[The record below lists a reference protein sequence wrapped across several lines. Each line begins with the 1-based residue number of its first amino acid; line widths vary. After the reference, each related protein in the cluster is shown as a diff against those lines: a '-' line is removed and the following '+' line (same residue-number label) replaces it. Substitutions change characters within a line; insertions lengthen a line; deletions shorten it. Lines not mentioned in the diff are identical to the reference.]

1 MENNREV
8 NIIGAGLA
16 GCECALFLASKN
28 IKVNLYEMKK
38 IKKTPAQKSDLFA
51 ELVCSNSLKST
62 EPLSASGLLK
72 LELKRL
78 GCNLLQI
85 AESCAVPS
93 GTSLS
98 VDREKFSQIIT
109 EKIYSNKN
117 ITVIDQVVKNFDINT
132 PTVLATGPLCDDELF
147 SFIKSLIGDDNCY
160 FYDAI
165 APIVSLESVDM
176 SRAFWGNRYEKGGKD
191 YLNCWLDYDEYQT
204 FIKELKDAKTVE
216 LHSFEKLKV
225 FEGCMP
231 VEVLAKRGD
240 KSLRYGPMKPVGLSR
255 QVKDGK
261 PYAMVQ
267 LRKENSEG
275 TALNMVGFQTNLI
288 FSEQKRVFSL
298 IPALKNAE
306 FLRYGTMHRN
316 SFINAPKCLNNYSQ
330 LKNYPNIFVAGQIS
344 GVEGYVESIA
354 SGLFV
359 AQNMQ
364 RYLQGKPLKSI
375 SKNTCLGA
383 IIDYITNKANE
394 NNFEPMNANYGIF
407 VCDKTFTDKK
417 LKKQYFLDRSM
428 EQIEIYKKED

>member
-1 MENNREV
+1 MSKNNIV

-16 GCECALFLASKN
+16 GCEAALYLSSN
-28 IKVNLYEMKK
+28 DIKVNLYEMKK
-38 IKKTPAQKSDLFA
+38 IKRTPAQKSDNLG

-62 EPLSASGLLK
+62 ESLSASGLLK
-72 LELKRL
+72 LELKQL
-78 GCNLLQI
+78 GSFLLSI
-85 AESCAVPS
+85 AECCAVPS
-93 GTSLS
+93 GNSLS
-98 VDREKFSQIIT
+98 VDREKFSKTIT

-117 ITVIDQVVKNFDINT
+117 IKVIDEIVKNFDINV
-132 PTVLATGPLCDDELF
+132 PTIIATGPLCDDELF
-147 SFIKSLIGDDNCY
+147 SYIKTLIGDDNCY

-165 APIVSLESVDM
+165 APIVSLDSVDM
-176 SRAFWGNRYEKGGKD
+176 SRAFWGSRYEKGGAD
-191 YLNCWLDYDEYQT
+191 YLNCWLDFDEYQT

-267 LRKENSEG
+267 LRKENTDG
-275 TALNMVGFQTNLI
+275 TSLNMVGFQTNLI

-316 SFINAPKCLNNYSQ
+316 SYINSPKCLNKFSQ
-330 LKNYPNIFVAGQIS
+330 LKNYPNIFIAGQIS

-354 SGLFV
+354 SGLFA
-359 AQNMQ
+359 AQNML
-364 RYLQGKPLKSI
+364 RFLQKKPLKSI
-375 SKNTCLGA
+375 SKNTCIGA
-383 IIDYITNKANE
+383 IIDYITNETNE
-394 NNFEPMNANYGIF
+394 KNFEPMNANYGIF

-417 LKKQYFLDRSM
+417 LKKQYYLERSM
-428 EQIEIYKKED
+428 EEIEKYKKED

>member
-1 MENNREV
+1 MSKINEV

-16 GCECALFLASKN
+16 GCEAALYLSSN
-28 IKVNLYEMKK
+28 DIKVNLYEMKK
-38 IKKTPAQKSDLFA
+38 IKRTPAQKSDNFG
-51 ELVCSNSLKST
+51 ELVCSNSLKSI

-72 LELKRL
+72 LELNEL
-78 GCNLLQI
+78 GSNLLSI
-85 AESCAVPS
+85 AKYCAVPS
-93 GTSLS
+93 GNSLS
-98 VDREKFSQIIT
+98 VDRDKFSKIIT

-117 ITVIDQVVKNFDINT
+117 IKVFDEIVKNFDINI
-132 PTVLATGPLCDDELF
+132 PTIIATGPLCDDELF
-147 SFIKSLIGDDNCY
+147 SYIKTLIGDDNCY

-176 SRAFWGNRYEKGGKD
+176 SRAFWGSRYEKGGAD
-191 YLNCWLDYDEYQT
+191 YLNCWLDYDEYQI

-267 LRKENSEG
+267 LRKENTDG
-275 TALNMVGFQTNLI
+275 TSLNMVGFQTNLI

-316 SFINAPKCLNNYSQ
+316 SYINSPKCLNKFSQ

-354 SGLFV
+354 SGLF
-359 AQNMQ
+359 ASQNML
-364 RYLQGKPLKSI
+364 RYLQKKPLKSI

-383 IIDYITNKANE
+383 IIDYITNEANE
-394 NNFEPMNANYGIF
+394 KNFEPMNANYGIF
-407 VCDKTFTDKK
+407 VCDKKFTDKK
-417 LKKQYFLDRSM
+417 EKKEYFLKRSM
-428 EQIEIYKKED
+428 AEIEKYKKED